1 MLYSSGTTGRPK
13 GVRKQLPGTPFGD
26 PTAKPVQLASALTMM
41 GADASSVYL
50 SPAPMY
56 HAAPLVYSMSMQ
68 RVGATVVIME
78 KFDPR
83 LCLETIERH
92 RVTYAQFVPTH
103 FVRMLKLPKE
113 ERERFDVSS
122 LRFVVHA
129 AAPCPIPVKR
139 QMLDWWG
146 PIIHE

>member
-1 MLYSSGTTGRPK
+1 QYLLDDCGATALVTSQSMAEVVAELDLSRIPVRISAVGDVAGFERYDDILAATPTDPLDDEREGREMLYSSGTTGRPK

-68 RVGATVVIME
+68 RVGATV
-78 KFDPR
+78 
-83 LCLETIERH
+83 
-92 RVTYAQFVPTH
+92 
-103 FVRMLKLPKE
+103 
-113 ERERFDVSS
+113 
-122 LRFVVHA
+122 
-129 AAPCPIPVKR
+129 
-139 QMLDWWG
+139 
-146 PIIHE
+146 